1 MGQSKRLGAAT
12 LSLAGFTVEVRK
24 LFLLAVP
31 IMLTQVV
38 QRLISTTDTFML
50 ASYNTDALAAVSLS
64 QSPYLT
70 VLFFG
75 AGISAAVG
83 VFVAQSLGAD
93 RVDEH
98 DVALS
103 TGMGLWA
110 GFGVGLI
117 FAIALQFTEPFMLAI
132 GQDADLAAAAGS
144 YARIFTPVLP
154 LAICYGVLTQFAI
167 AAGRPR
173 VPLFVIAVAALANVI
188 GNYALI
194 FGNFGFPE
202 LGLKGAAIASFVSQA
217 MAFAVMVL
225 VVTIYAPLKR
235 FTVLSGLLAPNFS
248 RLREVLAVG
257 IPISLTIVLEVAFF
271 TGGTLLMGYFG
282 AAALAGHHI
291 VMTIAASTFIVPA
304 SIATA
309 AGIRVGHA
317 KGASSP
323 EAVWTAGITSI
334 ILGACIMAV
343 VAVIFVLFRQPI
355 IGLFIDESRPENAA
369 VLQMG
374 MALLLLAAA
383 YQVFDAV
390 LATASGS
397 LRGVK
402 DTAVPLKLAAISFWL
417 IGCPAALLLGF
428 GLNLGAYG
436 VWGAFVIALFAAATL
451 MLHRF
456 SKIIPAA
463 VPDSVEAPKESHTFK
478 TNLGDAAS
486 AANQG

>member
-1 MGQSKRLGAAT
+1 MGQSKHLGAAT
-12 LSLAGFTVEVRK
+12 LSLAGFTVEVRQ
-24 LFLLAVP
+24 LFLLAIP

-38 QRLISTTDTFML
+38 QRLITTSDTFML
-50 ASYNTDALAAVSLS
+50 ASYDANALAAVSLA

-70 VLFFG
+70 LLFFSS
-75 AGISAAVG
+75 GISAAVG
-83 VFVAQSLGAD
+83 VFVAQRVGAD
-93 RVDEH
+93 RVDED

-103 TGMGLWA
+103 TGMGLWV
-110 GFGVGLI
+110 GFGVGLP
-117 FAIALQFTEPFMLAI
+117 FAIALQFTEPFLLAI
-132 GQDADLAAAAGS
+132 GQDVELAAASGS

-173 VPLFVIAVAALANVI
+173 VPLCVIAVAALANVI

-202 LGLKGAAIASFVSQA
+202 LGLQGAAIASFVTQA
-217 MAFAVMVL
+217 LAFAVLAL
-225 VVTIYAPLKR
+225 VVTNYAPLKR
-235 FTVLSGLLAPNFS
+235 FKVLARFLAPNLQ

-282 AAALAGHHI
+282 AAALAGHQI
-291 VMTIAASTFIVPA
+291 VMTIAATTFIVPA

-309 AGIRVGHA
+309 AGVRVGQA
-317 KGASSP
+317 KGDSSP
-323 EAVWTAGITSI
+323 EGVWTAGITSI

-343 VAVIFVLFRQPI
+343 VAVVFVLFRQPI
-355 IGLFIDESRPENAA
+355 IGLFIDESGPENAA

-374 MALLLLAAA
+374 MALLLFAAA

-390 LATASGS
+390 QATASGS

-402 DTAVPLKLAAISFWL
+402 DTAVPMKLAAISFWL

-428 GLNLGAYG
+428 GFNLGAYG
-436 VWGAFVIALFAAATL
+436 VWGAFVIALFAAAAL
-451 MLHRF
+451 LLHRF
-456 SKIIPAA
+456 LKIIPAA
-463 VPDSVEAPKESHTFK
+463 VPDNVEALEEFPAFK
-478 TNLGDAAS
+478 TKLGDAAP